1 MKSSDDYI
9 YSVIEKSVAAYDK
22 VLDSAA
28 RIGYEIIK
36 NKMTKNLPKKTGII
50 INPLEV
56 ALEALNK
63 IEDSRIKYAIKK
75 DSKHYISDISFIEDE
90 EDGKIN

>member
-1 MKSSDDYI
+1 MKSNDENI
-9 YSVIEKSVAAYDK
+9 YSVVEKSVAAYDK
-22 VLDSAA
+22 ILDSVA

-36 NKMTKNLPKKTGII
+36 NKMSKNLPKKAGVI

-63 IEDSRIKYAIKK
+63 IEESRIKYAIKK
-75 DSKHYISDISFIEDE
+75 DSKHYISDINFLENE
-90 EDGKIN
+90 EDGKVN